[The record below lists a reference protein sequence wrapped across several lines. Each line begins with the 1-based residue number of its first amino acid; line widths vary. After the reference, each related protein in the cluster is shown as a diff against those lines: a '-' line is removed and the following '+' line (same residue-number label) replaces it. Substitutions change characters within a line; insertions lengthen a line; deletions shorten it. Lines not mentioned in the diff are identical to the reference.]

1 MGQSQPLFVFIITIS
16 IIQIEENVDGV
27 LGIRTQGHRMV
38 GTAKT
43 TVLDSETSGSQ
54 SIEPGCCLR
63 TKMWAVVVAQLV
75 ERSLPIPEV
84 RGSNPVIGKNLFIL
98 NI

>member
-27 LGIRTQGHRMV
+27 LGIRTQGHRML

-54 SIEPGCCLR
+54 PIEPR
-63 TKMWAVVVAQLV
+63 
-75 ERSLPIPEV
+75 LPKNKNV
-84 RGSNPVIGKNLFIL
+84 LHRGSLKKESAVETQNFVR
-98 NI
+98 

>member
-54 SIEPGCCLR
+54 SIEPR
-63 TKMWAVVVAQLV
+63 
-75 ERSLPIPEV
+75 LPKNKNV
-84 RGSNPVIGKNLFIL
+84 LHRGSLKQGECSRNAKFCSLDLLLQQG
-98 NI
+98 

>member
-54 SIEPGCCLR
+54 SIEPRL
-63 TKMWAVVVAQLV
+63 
-75 ERSLPIPEV
+75 LPKNKNV
-84 RGSNPVIGKNLFIL
+84 LHRGSLKKESAVETQNFVR
-98 NI
+98 

>member
-54 SIEPGCCLR
+54 PIEPR
-63 TKMWAVVVAQLV
+63 
-75 ERSLPIPEV
+75 LPKNKNV
-84 RGSNPVIGKNLFIL
+84 LHRGSLKKESAVETQNFVR
-98 NI
+98 

>member
-54 SIEPGCCLR
+54 SIEPR
-63 TKMWAVVVAQLV
+63 
-75 ERSLPIPEV
+75 LPKNKNV
-84 RGSNPVIGKNLFIL
+84 LHRGSLKKESAVETQNFVR
-98 NI
+98 